1 MRTREWIPLVALMSL
16 ATVVG
21 AAAQQQT
28 DGENGAITARAL
40 LKNTSDATVG
50 DAMLQ
55 ETPKGVLLKVGLR
68 GVQPGI
74 HAFHIHQTGR
84 CEPPTFESS
93 GGHFAPE
100 GHEHGILDPKGPH
113 AGDLPNVHVPASGDL
128 AFEYFVDDVSLR
140 SGRRDSLLDADGSA
154 LLMHQGADDYR
165 TEPAGDAGTRIVC
178 GVIMR

>member
-1 MRTREWIPLVALMSL
+1 L
-16 ATVVG
+16 
-21 AAAQQQT
+21 QT
-28 DGENGAITARAL
+28 
-40 LKNTSDATVG
+40 
-50 DAMLQ
+50 Q
-55 ETPKGVLLKVGLR
+55 
-68 GVQPGI
+68 
-74 HAFHIHQTGR
+74 
-84 CEPPTFESS
+84 C
-93 GGHFAPE
+93 
-100 GHEHGILDPKGPH
+100 PKGPH